1 MAVRFMVPAALVAF
15 LAVLG
20 GCQQGKQEQQE
31 KQESGR
37 EAPPSPVA
45 LQTDD
50 QKTVYALGNA
60 MARQLEPFALSKD
73 EVDVFMDG
81 LRDGLTKA
89 KPAVDLDAYSK
100 KIRPFAEA
108 RQAAVVAKEKEG
120 AKPFLEKAAAE
131 PGAKKTAS
139 GLIIKEITPGT
150 GAAPKDT
157 DKVKVHYKGTLMD
170 GTEFDSSYKRNE
182 PATFP
187 LKGVIK
193 CWTEG
198 LQLMKVGGKGQLVC
212 PSDIAYGNAGRP
224 PLIKPGAPLVFEV
237 ELIEIVQ

>member
-1 MAVRFMVPAALVAF
+1 MFIRVLVFAALAAF
-15 LAVLG
+15 VSVQPARAVT
-20 GCQQGKQEQQE
+20 
-31 KQESGR
+31 
-37 EAPPSPVA
+37 
-45 LQTDD
+45 LQSED
-50 QKTVYALGNA
+50 QKTVYALGQA
-60 MARQLEPFALSKD
+60 MARQLEPFSLSP
-73 EVDVFMDG
+73 EEITVFVAG
-81 LRDGLTKA
+81 VQDGLTKA
-89 KPAVDLDAYSK
+89 KPAVDVEEYSK

-108 RQAAVVAKEKEG
+108 RQTAAVAKEKE
-120 AKPFLEKAAAE
+120 ATKPFLDKAAAE

-157 DKVKVHYKGTLMD
+157 DKVKVHYKGTLID

-198 LQLMKVGGKGQLVC
+198 LQLMKVGGKSQLVC
-212 PSDIAYGNAGRP
+212 PSDIAYGNSGRP

>member
-1 MAVRFMVPAALVAF
+1 MFSRLVLVAAVVS
-15 LAVLG
+15 LA
-20 GCQQGKQEQQE
+20 
-31 KQESGR
+31 
-37 EAPPSPVA
+37 APRVQA
-45 LQTDD
+45 ITLQTDD
-50 QKTVYALGNA
+50 QKIVYTLGNA
-60 MARQLEPFALSKD
+60 MSRQLETFQFSPE
-73 EVDVFMDG
+73 EVDIFIAG
-81 LRDGLTKA
+81 LKDGLTKA
-89 KPAVDLDAYSK
+89 KPAVDVDVYGK
-100 KIRPFAEA
+100 QIRAFAEK
-108 RQAAVVAKEKEG
+108 RQAAAVAKEQEA

-139 GLIIKEITPGT
+139 GLIYKEITPGT
-150 GAAPKDT
+150 GAAPKET

-198 LQLMKVGGKGQLVC
+198 LQLMKVGGKSQLVC

-237 ELIEIVQ
+237 ELIEIVP

>member
-1 MAVRFMVPAALVAF
+1 MFIRVIVSAALAAF
-15 LAVLG
+15 LAA
-20 GCQQGKQEQQE
+20 
-31 KQESGR
+31 
-37 EAPPSPVA
+37 APARAVS

-50 QKTVYALGNA
+50 QKTVYALGQA
-60 MARQLEPFALSKD
+60 MARQLEPFSLSP
-73 EVDVFMDG
+73 EEITVFVSG
-81 LRDGLTKA
+81 VQDGLTKA
-89 KPAVDLDAYSK
+89 KPAVDVDEYSK

-108 RQAAVVAKEKEG
+108 RQAAAVAKEKE
-120 AKPFLEKAAAE
+120 ATKPFLDKAAAE

-139 GLIIKEITPGT
+139 GLIITEITPGT
-150 GAAPKDT
+150 GAAPKET
-157 DKVKVHYKGTLMD
+157 DKVKVHYKGTLID

-198 LQLMKVGGKGQLVC
+198 LQLMKVGGKSKLVC
-212 PSDIAYGNAGRP
+212 PSDIAYGNSGRP